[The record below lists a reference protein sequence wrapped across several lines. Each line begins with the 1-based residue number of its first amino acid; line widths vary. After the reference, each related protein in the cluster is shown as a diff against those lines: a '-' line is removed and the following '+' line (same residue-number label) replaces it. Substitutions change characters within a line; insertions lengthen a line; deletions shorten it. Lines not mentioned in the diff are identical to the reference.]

1 MSQNSTLYP
10 PSNPRPGRLFGVLCV
25 LSGVNAGYGVLS
37 GIITAIS
44 PPDVDS
50 TYIDNLF
57 EQLEK
62 FKLPI
67 PDLQDEVKE
76 YYLNIM
82 LNMGNLGAANFLFF
96 AIQFIGVVMMFRLNK
111 TGFILYIIAQLG
123 LAAAPILFGSFNRFG
138 KITFGMTLIW
148 SLIWISLYAFQL
160 KKINR

>member
-1 MSQNSTLYP
+1 MSQNSTSYP
-10 PSNPRPGRLFGVLCV
+10 PSNRKAGRLFGVLCV

-44 PPDVDS
+44 PPDVDN
-50 TYIDNLF
+50 TFIENLF

-62 FKLPI
+62 YKLPI

-76 YYLNIM
+76 YYLNLM

-123 LAAAPILFGSFNRFG
+123 LSAAPVLFGSFNRFG
-138 KITFGMTLIW
+138 KITFGMTLVW
-148 SLIWISLYAFQL
+148 SFVWIILYAFQL
-160 KKINR
+160 KKIQQ